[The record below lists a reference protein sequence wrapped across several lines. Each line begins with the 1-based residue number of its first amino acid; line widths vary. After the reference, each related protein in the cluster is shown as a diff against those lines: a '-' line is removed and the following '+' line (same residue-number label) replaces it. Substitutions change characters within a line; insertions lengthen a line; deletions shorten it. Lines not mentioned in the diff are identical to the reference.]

1 MKKIII
7 VLGSNH
13 EQEKNVGFAMNQLSQ
28 NFPGVRFSRLLW
40 TEPIGMENSPQFVNA
55 LAIAFTDLPEPDIV
69 HILKDIERQCG
80 RTKEEKKQGIVKLDL
95 DLLLY
100 GDLRR
105 KEEDWE
111 RDYVKQLLGE
121 MGE

>member
-13 EQEKNVGFAMNQLSQ
+13 EQEKNVGFAMNQLLQ

-55 LAIAFTDLPEPDIV
+55 LAIAFTDLPEPTV
-69 HILKDIERQCG
+69 VSVLKED
-80 RTKEEKKQGIVKLDL
+80 
-95 DLLLY
+95 
-100 GDLRR
+100 R
-105 KEEDWE
+105 KST
-111 RDYVKQLLGE
+111 RLNSSHA
-121 MGE
+121 